1 MLCCVFLLHFSS
13 IFFAMDSWQS
23 AVRHRDVRHIN
34 LKSLPPKAKGF
45 SEISGGWNSRLPRWQ
60 LTYQGQRFR
69 ESVCLLLEA
78 NGKTWAW
85 GTCETIC
92 RHHFYYAQSKWWTSV
107 FVLLGLI
114 WLCYM
119 MLINLSLVRIVPV
132 WPGNRRDQ
140 CLQRVR
146 PGILCELW
154 RAVWC
159 LGVHSGIFGWSC
171 LL

>member
-1 MLCCVFLLHFSS
+1 MSGSV
-13 IFFAMDSWQS
+13 
-23 AVRHRDVRHIN
+23 N
-34 LKSLPPKAKGF
+34 LKSLPPKGF
-45 SEISGGWNSRLPRWQ
+45 SEISGGWNSRLSRWQ
-60 LTYQGQRFR
+60 LSWLTKDKDSGSQCVYCWKRMARHER
-69 ESVCLLLEA
+69 EAPAKQFVGTIYTHLLCSVKVM
-78 NGKTWAW
+78 N
-85 GTCETIC
+85 IC
-92 RHHFYYAQSKWWTSV
+92 FCTV
-107 FVLLGLI
+107 GLI

-132 WPGNRRDQ
+132 WPGNRSDQ

-159 LGVHSGIFGWSC
+159 LGVHRGIFGWSW